1 MSERERLLLIAPRN
15 SYRIYP
21 FLKAC
26 EGLGIEALVVS
37 DGKHSLVSALARGV
51 HIDLTYP
58 EAAVERIVEATAA
71 RRVHAVIGT
80 DDATVPLAYR
90 VAQALG
96 LPGNPPASAM
106 YAQRKDRARL
116 RLREAGVPV
125 PDHEIMRLAD
135 AVGGHIT
142 GLDLPVVLKPV
153 ALSGS
158 RGVIRADSPRAF
170 VEAAARIQ
178 RICADH
184 PDPAVRDTL
193 LVETYLP
200 GTEVALEGLLE
211 GGRLHVLTLFD
222 KPEPLVGPYF
232 EETYYLMPSRLPD
245 TLQGQLRD
253 TVAAAC
259 AAYGLRDGPVHA
271 ELRINGDGVWV
282 IEVAAR
288 TIGGQCARLLRIG
301 AGYGVEEL
309 VVAQAVG
316 RPLSLRQEEDAAGV
330 LMIPIPR
337 AGVLRRVEGV
347 LAARKVPYI
356 EDVEISVREG
366 YELVPLPEG
375 SSYLGFIFAR
385 APRPDLAEQ
394 ALREAYGHLRVVTAP
409 LWRIEGSPG
418 SAPRAHGVSPLT

>member
-1 MSERERLLLIAPRN
+1 LSGRDNLLLIAPRN

-37 DGKHSLVSALARGV
+37 DGKHSLVSALAQGL
-51 HIDLTYP
+51 HIDLDEP
-58 EAAVERIVEATAA
+58 DAAVDRIVQATGG
-71 RRVHAVIGT
+71 RGFRAVIGT

-90 VAQALG
+90 VARALG
-96 LPGNPPASAM
+96 LPGNPPAAAV
-106 YAQRKDRARL
+106 YAHRKDRARM

-125 PDHEIMRLAD
+125 PDHEVMALAD
-135 AVGGHIT
+135 AVRGRIT

-158 RGVIRADSPRAF
+158 RGVIRADSPQAF
-170 VEAAARIQ
+170 VEAARRIQ
-178 RICADH
+178 RICADR

-193 LVETYLP
+193 LVEAYLP
-200 GTEVALEGLLE
+200 GTEVALEGLLDR
-211 GGRLHVLTLFD
+211 GQLHVLAIFD
-222 KPEPLVGPYF
+222 KPDPLVGPYF
-232 EETYYLMPSRLPD
+232 EETYYVMPTRLPHPI
-245 TLQGQLRD
+245 QRQVQD

-271 ELRINGDGVWV
+271 ELRLNNDGVWV

-316 RPLSLRQEEDAAGV
+316 RPLALRQEEDAAGV

-347 LAARKVPYI
+347 LAAHKVPFI
-356 EDVEISVREG
+356 QDVEISVREG

-385 APRPDLAEQ
+385 APTPGLVKR
-394 ALREAYGHLRVVTAP
+394 ALREAYAHLTVVTAP
-409 LWRIEGSPG
+409 IWRIEGGAMSP
-418 SAPRAHGVSPLT
+418 PRAQDVSALT